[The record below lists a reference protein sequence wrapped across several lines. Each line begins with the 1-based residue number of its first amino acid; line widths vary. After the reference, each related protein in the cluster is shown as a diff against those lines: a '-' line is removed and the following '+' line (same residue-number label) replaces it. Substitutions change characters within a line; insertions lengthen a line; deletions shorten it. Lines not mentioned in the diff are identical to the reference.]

1 MKVGIIWI
9 LVLANLEKLKL
20 WLIKALQAELQ
31 FENNPL
37 AVLTRGFPCRQ
48 EMWSFRTRL
57 RILIVFIERMVC
69 SEKEDITEVSNSASG
84 TRLTILIT
92 RCIPHH
98 DTSASLEIWLC
109 QRWQCER
116 YIHNNKNFNMFVWI
130 RSEVR
135 SDKKETVTVKSL
147 FWLREN
153 LMTSLCLL
161 KFLHLVI
168 FLNCYMNLIN
178 KMTPI

>member
-109 QRWQCER
+109 QSDNVSVTFITIRTLICLSGSGQRSGQTKKKQLQLKVFFNCVKTSWLLFVC
-116 YIHNNKNFNMFVWI
+116 YNFCI
-130 RSEVR
+130 
-135 SDKKETVTVKSL
+135 
-147 FWLREN
+147 
-153 LMTSLCLL
+153 
-161 KFLHLVI
+161 
-168 FLNCYMNLIN
+168 
-178 KMTPI
+178 